1 MNKHVTAGFQVKGV
15 LKRTDYNLGPKFP
28 ELMIGNEVRIIAN
41 VEFSPDK

>member
-1 MNKHVTAGFQVKGV
+1 MNKQTTAGFQVKGT

-28 ELMIGNEVRIIAN
+28 EALISNNVSIIAN